1 MEHINET
8 PSKGAFLLKII
19 FQALVLA
26 SAGKKETTESDV
38 ISLSNAVM
46 RREKKV
52 AVAGT
57 LKCQS
62 LCGND

>member
-1 MEHINET
+1 M
-8 PSKGAFLLKII
+8 
-19 FQALVLA
+19 LA

-38 ISLSNAVM
+38 ISLSIAVM
-46 RREKKV
+46 RRENKV